1 MEFTNLE
8 QTMDMIGDLVRS
20 QYKARL
26 KQGGHIST
34 GKLYNSI
41 DYRLVIT
48 ENGIKLYFI
57 ALDYYIFIENGRKSG
72 KMPPISTIKKWMTSK
87 GLNDNKKAYAIARNI
102 GKKGI
107 KPSPYLREIK
117 STLPSFYDD
126 IQTAIEKDITIEM
139 EKIKQNFKLK
149 YGNSNNQ

>member
-72 KMPPISTIKKWMTSK
+72 KMPPISDIKKWMTSK

-102 GKKGI
+102 AKKGI

-117 STLPSFYDD
+117 SKLPSFYDD